1 MNLYQELEARGLL
14 SQCTAPEDL
23 QKRLEQGPITIYI
36 GFDPTADSLHIGNM
50 VSLLTL
56 ARFQRAGH
64 HPIAVAGGATGM
76 IGDPGG
82 KSEERNLLSE
92 EVLAHNV
99 ACIKQEIGRFLD
111 FTSEKNPARLVDNA
125 DWTKGVSFLTFLR
138 DIGKNFSVNDMMRKE
153 SVRAR
158 LEDREQGI
166 SFTEFSYMLLQAFDY
181 LHLFQTYN
189 CELQAGGS
197 DQWGNITAGIEL
209 IRKKHQKQTFG
220 FTTPIVTDSQGK
232 KFGKSVKG
240 ALFLSP
246 QKTSPYQFYQFWIR
260 TLDADVVNYLK
271 IFTFLSLEDIET
283 LAKEVATNPAQR
295 EAQKRLAIEMTR
307 LVHGEAELESV
318 QSATKAI
325 FGDPEALKSLDAAA
339 LLEISEEV
347 NAEQEGKGSV
357 IPLVLF
363 DGQGLSLI
371 ELLERTG
378 LFPSR
383 GQAREGIKGGGVYLN
398 NVKESDI
405 QRHITT
411 ADLLQGRYLLL
422 RKGKKERRMIFA
434 AMPED
439 LKA

>member
-14 SQCTAPEDL
+14 FQCTAPEEL
-23 QKRLEQGPITIYI
+23 QKRLEQGPITVYI

-92 EVLAHNV
+92 EDLAHNV

-111 FTSEKNPARLVDNA
+111 FTSDKNPARLVDNA
-125 DWTKGVSFLTFLR
+125 DWTRGVSFLAFLR
-138 DIGKNFSVNDMMRKE
+138 DIGKSFSVNDMMRKE

-166 SFTEFSYMLLQAFDY
+166 SYTEFSYMLLQAFDY

-220 FTTPIVTDSQGK
+220 ITTPIVTDSQGK

-246 QKTSPYQFYQFWIR
+246 KKTTPYQFYQFWIR
-260 TLDADVVNYLK
+260 TLDADVIKYLK
-271 IFTFLSLEDIET
+271 IFTFLPLEEIET
-283 LAKEVATNPAQR
+283 LAKEVATNPGQR
-295 EAQKRLAIEMTR
+295 EAQKRLAIEVTKMI
-307 LVHGEAELESV
+307 HGEAELESV
-318 QSATKAI
+318 QRATQAL
-325 FGDPEALKSLDAAA
+325 FGGSLEGLSEQM
-339 LLEISEEV
+339 LLDVSEEAPRVSFEKARLAGEGV
-347 NAEQEGKGSV
+347 N
-357 IPLVLF
+357 LVDFLVETK
-363 DGQGLSLI
+363 I
-371 ELLERTG
+371 M
-378 LFPSR
+378 PSKR
-383 GQAREGIKGGGVYLN
+383 EARDKIAAGAIYLN
-398 NVKESDI
+398 NQKQPKDNTPNLTEHS
-405 QRHITT
+405 
-411 ADLLQGRYLLL
+411 LLFGKYILA
-422 RKGKKERRMIFA
+422 RKGKRDYFLVVFE
-434 AMPED
+434 
-439 LKA
+439 

>member
-14 SQCTAPEDL
+14 FQCTAPEEL
-23 QKRLEQGPITIYI
+23 QKRLEQGPITVYI

-92 EVLAHNV
+92 EDLAHNV

-111 FTSEKNPARLVDNA
+111 FTSDKNPARLVDNA
-125 DWTKGVSFLTFLR
+125 DWTRGVSFLAFLR
-138 DIGKNFSVNDMMRKE
+138 DIGKSFSVNDMMRKE

-166 SFTEFSYMLLQAFDY
+166 SYTEFSYMLLQAFDY

-220 FTTPIVTDSQGK
+220 ITTPIVTDSQGK

-246 QKTSPYQFYQFWIR
+246 KKTTPYQFYQFWIR
-260 TLDADVVNYLK
+260 TLDADVIKYLK
-271 IFTFLSLEDIET
+271 IFTFLPLEEIET
-283 LAKEVATNPAQR
+283 LAKEVATNPGQR
-295 EAQKRLAIEMTR
+295 EAQKRLAIEVTKMI
-307 LVHGEAELESV
+307 HGEAELESV
-318 QSATKAI
+318 QRATQAL
-325 FGDPEALKSLDAAA
+325 FGGSLEGLSEQM
-339 LLEISEEV
+339 LLDVSEEAPRVSFEKARLAGEGV
-347 NAEQEGKGSV
+347 N
-357 IPLVLF
+357 LVDFLVETK
-363 DGQGLSLI
+363 I
-371 ELLERTG
+371 M
-378 LFPSR
+378 PSKR
-383 GQAREGIKGGGVYLN
+383 EARDKIAAGAVYLN
-398 NVKESDI
+398 NQKQPKDNTPNLTEHS
-405 QRHITT
+405 
-411 ADLLQGRYLLL
+411 LLFGKYILA
-422 RKGKKERRMIFA
+422 RKGKRDYFLVVFE
-434 AMPED
+434 
-439 LKA
+439 